1 MAIDERHR
9 TAAPSPTPT
18 APTAQREISLPITG
32 MTCASCVRRVERTL
46 GKVAGVGEASVNLA
60 SERATVSYDP
70 ALVTLADLEG
80 AVEKAGYG
88 VRHEEIVL
96 PITGMTC
103 ASCVRRVER
112 ALGKVPGVGAVAV
125 NLATERATV
134 DFFPGTA
141 TVADLRAAVERA
153 GYGLAQETNEA
164 DGNIDHA
171 AEERARE
178 IGDLRRKFGV
188 SLAVGAL
195 LMAAMFIPLPF
206 DHRRLYPL
214 MFLLAT
220 PVQFW
225 AGWQFYR
232 GAWAA
237 GRHGSTNMNTLVAVG
252 TTAAYGYSVFV
263 TFFPALVASLGLQAA
278 VYYESAVIIVALIL
292 LGRYLEARAK
302 GQTSAAITKLLGL
315 APKTA
320 RVIRDGQ
327 EFDLPLEQVVAGD
340 LLRVRPGDKVPVDG
354 VVTAGRS
361 AVDESMLTG
370 ESIPVEKTPGTQV
383 IGATINKTGAF
394 TFRATKVGKDTALAQ
409 IVRLVEDAQG
419 SKAPI
424 QRLADVISSY
434 FVPAILAL
442 SVLTFAGWFA
452 FGPDPRF
459 TLALQTFI
467 AVLIIAC
474 PCALGLAT
482 PTAIMVGT
490 GKGAEAGILIRGG
503 EALEGAHK
511 VDTIV
516 LDKTGTI
523 TRGKP
528 VVTDVLVVSEGIVGS
543 RQSAVGSEGALPPA
557 GTDLQILAT
566 DHGPRT
572 TESSHD
578 ARRTT
583 HDLLRLAAAAEQGS
597 EHPLG
602 EAIVGRARELALP
615 LAAAESFES
624 ITGRGISAVVEG
636 HALLLGNAALL
647 ADWSIRDAG
656 LDAAAERL
664 AAAGKTPMYIAIDGA
679 AAGLIAVADTV
690 KAESREAIAALH
702 ALGLNVW
709 MLTGD
714 NRATAAAI
722 ARQVGIAPEFVLAE
736 VLPGE
741 KAATIADLQGRGR
754 TVAMVGDGVNDAPAL
769 ARADLGIAIGTGA
782 DVAVEASDITL
793 VGGDLR
799 GVVSGIALS
808 RRTIGVIRQN
818 LFWAFAYNVV
828 LIPVAMGVLYPFTGQ
843 LLNPIIAAAAMAM
856 SSVSVVTN
864 SLRLRG
870 WQPPVDVREIAH
882 PPLRRRLADGGYLIA
897 IALLALAI
905 GVGSFRLSAASMGA
919 AGMGGHADA
928 ASDEHGA
935 LARVVA
941 VPPET
946 AGVRVVWTSEP
957 ATPAPGQ
964 PVTFRYRISDAT
976 SGGAITTLPLDHE
989 RPMHLILTSMDLTQ
1003 FQHIHPALAAD
1014 GSYTVTTTLPQAG
1027 TYSLASEFMHT
1038 GQTVLDQEQLT
1049 VGAAS
1054 VPGTPPAPDLTP
1066 QTVGGVTV
1074 ALAKPQT
1081 IRAGATV
1088 PLNVLVTQAGQPVSD
1103 LQPYLGAAAHIAI
1116 VRAGGGDF
1124 QHTHAEGSDTHSHDA
1139 ATEAHNDGAVTGPFG
1154 PALAFNATFPLAGI
1168 YKVWVQINRGG
1179 EVITTAFVMQVE

>member
-1 MAIDERHR
+1 MAIDERQR
-9 TAAPSPTPT
+9 TKAPVPTPAASPTL
-18 APTAQREISLPITG
+18 REISLPITG

-46 GKVAGVGEASVNLA
+46 GKVSGVGEASVNLA

-96 PITGMTC
+96 PITRMTC

-141 TVADLRAAVERA
+141 TVAELRAAVERA
-153 GYGLAQETNEA
+153 GYGLAQDA
-164 DGNIDHA
+164 DDADSGTDRA

-178 IGDLRRKFGV
+178 IARLRLKFGV

-206 DHRRLYPL
+206 DHSRLFPL

-263 TFFPALVASLGLQAA
+263 TFFPGVVTRLGLQPA

-315 APKTA
+315 ASQTA

-327 EFDLPLEQVVAGD
+327 EVDLPLEQVVTGD
-340 LLRVRPGDKVPVDG
+340 LLRVRPGDRVPVDG
-354 VVTAGRS
+354 VVTEGRS

-394 TFRATKVGKDTALAQ
+394 TFRATRVGKDTALAQ
-409 IVRLVEDAQG
+409 IVRLVEEAQG

-424 QRLADVISSY
+424 QRLADVISGY

-442 SVLTFAGWFA
+442 AVLTFIGWFA

-528 VVTDVLVVSEGIVGS
+528 AVTDIILDARYDGS
-543 RQSAVGSEGALPPA
+543 RDE
-557 GTDLQILAT
+557 
-566 DHGPRT
+566 
-572 TESSHD
+572 
-578 ARRTT
+578 
-583 HDLLRLAAAAEQGS
+583 LLRLAAAAERGS

-602 EAIVGRARELALP
+602 EAIVGRARELALDLP
-615 LAAAESFES
+615 AAERFES
-624 ITGRGISAVVEG
+624 ITGRGISAVVAG

-647 ADWSIRDAG
+647 ADWAIRATALDEEAG
-656 LDAAAERL
+656 RL
-664 AAAGKTPMYIAIDGA
+664 AADGKTPMYIAVDGA

-690 KAESREAIAALH
+690 KAESREAIGALH
-702 ALGLNVW
+702 ALGLDVW

-736 VLPGE
+736 VLPSE
-741 KAATIADLQGRGR
+741 KAATIEELQGRGKV
-754 TVAMVGDGVNDAPAL
+754 VAMVGDGVNDAPAL
-769 ARADLGIAIGTGA
+769 ARADLGVAIGTGA

-870 WQPPVDVREIAH
+870 WNAPMDVREITN
-882 PPLRRRLADGGYLIA
+882 PPLRRRLADGGFLIA

-905 GVGSFRLSAASMGA
+905 GIGSFRLSAASMGA
-919 AGMGGHADA
+919 AGMGDHGGA
-928 ASDEHGA
+928 AADEHGA
-935 LARVVA
+935 MAGMIA

-946 AGVRVVWTSEP
+946 AGVRVAWSSEP
-957 ATPAPGQ
+957 ANPAPGQ
-964 PVTFRYRISDAT
+964 TVTLRYWISDAA
-976 SGGAITTLPLDHE
+976 SGGPITTLPLDHE

-1014 GSYTVTTTLPQAG
+1014 GTYTVTTTLPQSG
-1027 TYSLASEFMHT
+1027 TYSLASEFQHG

-1049 VGAAS
+1049 VGTAS
-1054 VPGTPPAPDLTP
+1054 IPGAPPTPDLTP
-1066 QTVGGVTV
+1066 KTVGGVTV

-1088 PLNVLVTQAGQPVSD
+1088 ALNILVTQAGQPVSD
-1103 LQPYLGAAAHIAI
+1103 LQPYLGAAAHVAI
-1116 VRAGGGDF
+1116 VRSGGGDF
-1124 QHTHAEGSDTHSHDA
+1124 QHTHAEGSDTHGH
-1139 ATEAHNDGAVTGPFG
+1139 DGATADHADGASTGPFG
-1154 PALAFNATFPLAGI
+1154 PTLAFNATFPLAGT
-1168 YKVWVQINRGG
+1168 YKIWVQISRGG
-1179 EVITTAFVMQVE
+1179 EVITTAFVVQAE

>member
-1 MAIDERHR
+1 MAIDERQR
-9 TAAPSPTPT
+9 TATPTPT
-18 APTAQREISLPITG
+18 PVAPSAQREISLPITG
-32 MTCASCVRRVERTL
+32 MTCASCVRRVERTI

-88 VRHEEIVL
+88 IRHEEIVL

-112 ALGKVPGVGAVAV
+112 ALDKVPGVGSVAV

-134 DFFPGTA
+134 GFYPGTA
-141 TVADLRAAVERA
+141 TVADLRAAVEKA
-153 GYGLAQETNEA
+153 GYGLAQEA
-164 DGNIDHA
+164 DD
-171 AEERARE
+171 AEEGTDHLAEDRARE
-178 IGDLRRKFGV
+178 IASLRLKFGV

-195 LMAAMFIPLPF
+195 LMAAMFVPLPF
-206 DHRRLYPL
+206 DHSRLFPL

-263 TFFPALVASLGLQAA
+263 TFFPALVIRLGLQVG

-320 RVIRDGQ
+320 RVIREGQ

-340 LLRVRPGDKVPVDG
+340 LLRVRPGDRVPVDG
-354 VVTAGRS
+354 VVIEGRS

-370 ESIPVEKTPGTQV
+370 ESIPVEKIPGVQV

-409 IVRLVEDAQG
+409 IVRLVEEAQG

-442 SVLTFAGWFA
+442 SVLTFIGWFA

-528 VVTDVLVVSEGIVGS
+528 VVTDIILTEGYTGS
-543 RQSAVGSEGALPPA
+543 RDE
-557 GTDLQILAT
+557 
-566 DHGPRT
+566 
-572 TESSHD
+572 
-578 ARRTT
+578 
-583 HDLLRLAAAAEQGS
+583 LLRLAAAAEQGS

-602 EAIVGRARELALP
+602 EAIVGRARELALALP
-615 LAAAESFES
+615 ATESFES
-624 ITGRGISAVVEG
+624 ITGRGISAVVDG

-647 ADWSIRDAG
+647 ADWAIRDEE
-656 LDAAAERL
+656 LDAEAERL
-664 AAAGKTPMYIAIDGA
+664 AAAGKTPMYIAVDGA

-690 KAESREAIAALH
+690 KTESREAIEGLR
-702 ALGLNVW
+702 ALGLDVW

-714 NRATAAAI
+714 NRATATAI
-722 ARQVGIAPEFVLAE
+722 AEQVGIAPDFILAE
-736 VLPGE
+736 VLPSE
-741 KAATIADLQGRGR
+741 KAATIESLQERGR

-799 GVVSGIALS
+799 GVVTGIALS

-828 LIPVAMGVLYPFTGQ
+828 LIPVAMGILYPFTGQ
-843 LLNPIIAAAAMAM
+843 LLNPVIAAAAMAM

-870 WQPPVDVREIAH
+870 WKTPKDVREIIH

-919 AGMGGHADA
+919 AGMNGHAGA
-928 ASDEHGA
+928 VTDEHGTMA
-935 LARVVA
+935 GMVA
-941 VPPET
+941 VSPEA
-946 AGVRVVWTSEP
+946 AGVRVAWSSEP

-964 PVTFRYRISDAT
+964 TVTFHYRISDAA
-976 SGGAITTLPLDHE
+976 SGQPITELPLDHE

-1014 GSYTVTTTLPQAG
+1014 GSYTVTTTLLQGG
-1027 TYSLASEFMHT
+1027 TYSLASEFQHG

-1049 VGAAS
+1049 VGTATI
-1054 VPGTPPAPDLTP
+1054 PGAPPAPDLTP
-1066 QTVGGVTV
+1066 KTVGGVTV

-1088 PLNVLVTQAGQPVSD
+1088 PLNILVTQNGQPVSD

-1116 VRAGGGDF
+1116 VRSGGGDF
-1124 QHTHAEGSDTHSHDA
+1124 QHTHAEGSDTHSD
-1139 ATEAHNDGAVTGPFG
+1139 DGATAPHDDSAATGPFG
-1154 PALAFNATFPLAGI
+1154 PSLAFNATFPLPGT
-1168 YKVWVQINRGG
+1168 YKIWIQINRGG
-1179 EVITTAFVMQVE
+1179 EVITTAFVVQAE

>member
-1 MAIDERHR
+1 MAIEERQR
-9 TAAPSPTPT
+9 TAAPNPST
-18 APTAQREISLPITG
+18 ADLSARQEISLPITG

-46 GKVAGVGEASVNLA
+46 GKVAGVGAASVNLA
-60 SERATVSYDP
+60 TEQATVSYDP
-70 ALVTLADLEG
+70 ALVSLADLEG
-80 AVEKAGYG
+80 AVERAGYG
-88 VRHEEIVL
+88 VRHEEISL
-96 PITGMTC
+96 PVTGMTC

-112 ALGKVPGVGAVAV
+112 ALGRVPGVQAVAV

-134 DFFPGTA
+134 DFYPGA
-141 TVADLRAAVERA
+141 ASVADLRAAVEKA
-153 GYGLAQETNEA
+153 GYGIAQEA
-164 DGNIDHA
+164 DAAASAADHL

-178 IGDLRRKFGV
+178 IANLRLKFGV
-188 SLAVGAL
+188 SLAVGAI

-206 DHRRLYPL
+206 DHSRLFPL

-263 TFFPALVASLGLQAA
+263 TFSPGIVARLGLQAA

-327 EFDLPLEQVVAGD
+327 EFALPLEQVVAGD
-340 LLRVRPGDKVPVDG
+340 LLRVRPGDKIPVDG
-354 VVTAGRS
+354 VVTEGRS

-370 ESIPVEKTPGTQV
+370 ESIPVEKSSGAQV

-394 TFRATKVGKDTALAQ
+394 TFRATRVGKDTALAQ
-409 IVRLVEDAQG
+409 IVRLVEEAQG

-424 QRLADVISSY
+424 QRLADQISSY

-442 SVLTFAGWFA
+442 SVLTFIGWFA

-528 VVTDVLVVSEGIVGS
+528 VVTDIILDERYAGS
-543 RQSAVGSEGALPPA
+543 R
-557 GTDLQILAT
+557 D
-566 DHGPRT
+566 
-572 TESSHD
+572 
-578 ARRTT
+578 
-583 HDLLRLAAAAEQGS
+583 DLLRLAAAAERGS

-602 EAIVGRARELALP
+602 EAIVGRARELALTLP
-615 LAAAESFES
+615 ATESFES

-636 HALLLGNAALL
+636 RALLLGNAALL
-647 ADWSIRDAG
+647 ADWAIHAEA
-656 LDAAAERL
+656 LDAAADRL
-664 AAAGKTPMYIAIDGA
+664 AAAGKTPMYIAVDSA
-679 AAGLIAVADTV
+679 AAGVIAVADTV
-690 KAESREAIAALH
+690 KAESREVIAALH
-702 ALGLNVW
+702 ALGLDVW

-722 ARQVGIAPEFVLAE
+722 AEQVGIAPEFVLAE

-741 KAATIADLQGRGR
+741 KAAQIAELQGRGKV
-754 TVAMVGDGVNDAPAL
+754 VAMVGDGVNDAPAL
-769 ARADLGIAIGTGA
+769 ATADLGIAIGTGA

-870 WQPPVDVREIAH
+870 WTTPKDMREIAH
-882 PPLRRRLADGGYLIA
+882 PPLRQRLADGGYLIA

-905 GVGSFRLSAASMGA
+905 GIGSFRLSAASMG
-919 AGMGGHADA
+919 GHASA
-928 ASDEHGA
+928 ASDDHGA
-935 LARVVA
+935 LAGMVA
-941 VPPET
+941 VSPEA
-946 AGVRVVWTSEP
+946 AGVRVAWSSEP
-957 ATPAPGQ
+957 ANPAPGQ
-964 PVTFRYRISDAT
+964 PVTVRYRISDAT
-976 SGGAITTLPLDHE
+976 SGQPITSLPLDHE
-989 RPMHLILTSMDLTQ
+989 RPMHLILTSMDLNQ
-1003 FQHIHPALAAD
+1003 FQHIHPALTAD

-1027 TYSLASEFMHT
+1027 TYSLASEFQQG
-1038 GQTVLDQEQLT
+1038 GQTVLDQQQLT

-1054 VPGTPPAPDLTP
+1054 VPGAPPAPDLTP
-1066 QTVGGVTV
+1066 KTVGGVTV

-1088 PLNVLVTQAGQPVSD
+1088 PLSVLVTQDGQAVSD

-1116 VRAGGGDF
+1116 VRSGGGDF
-1124 QHTHAEGSDTHSHDA
+1124 QHTHAEGSDNHSHDG
-1139 ATEAHNDGAVTGPFG
+1139 ATADHADGASVGPFG
-1154 PALAFNATFPLAGI
+1154 PSLGFNATFPLAGT
-1168 YKVWVQINRGG
+1168 YKIWVQINRGG
-1179 EVITTAFVMQVE
+1179 EVITTAFVVQTE

>member
-1 MAIDERHR
+1 
-9 TAAPSPTPT
+9 
-18 APTAQREISLPITG
+18 
-32 MTCASCVRRVERTL
+32 
-46 GKVAGVGEASVNLA
+46 
-60 SERATVSYDP
+60 
-70 ALVTLADLEG
+70 
-80 AVEKAGYG
+80 
-88 VRHEEIVL
+88 
-96 PITGMTC
+96 
-103 ASCVRRVER
+103 
-112 ALGKVPGVGAVAV
+112 
-125 NLATERATV
+125 
-134 DFFPGTA
+134 
-141 TVADLRAAVERA
+141 LR
-153 GYGLAQETNEA
+153 L
-164 DGNIDHA
+164 
-171 AEERARE
+171 
-178 IGDLRRKFGV
+178 KFGV

-195 LMAAMFIPLPF
+195 LMAAMFVPLPF
-206 DHRRLYPL
+206 DHSRLFPL

-220 PVQFW
+220 LVQFW

-263 TFFPALVASLGLQAA
+263 TFFPTLVARLGLQAA

-327 EFDLPLEQVVAGD
+327 EFDLPLEQVIAGD
-340 LLRVRPGDKVPVDG
+340 LLRVRPGDKVPTDG
-354 VVTAGRS
+354 VVTEGRS

-370 ESIPVEKTPGTQV
+370 ESIPVEKTPGAQV

-409 IVRLVEDAQG
+409 IVRLVEEAQG

-442 SVLTFAGWFA
+442 SVLTFIGWFA

-528 VVTDVLVVSEGIVGS
+528 AVTDIILDARYDGS
-543 RQSAVGSEGALPPA
+543 RDE
-557 GTDLQILAT
+557 
-566 DHGPRT
+566 
-572 TESSHD
+572 
-578 ARRTT
+578 
-583 HDLLRLAAAAEQGS
+583 LLRLAAAAERGS

-602 EAIVGRARELALP
+602 EAIVGRARELALDLP
-615 LAAAESFES
+615 AAEEFES

-647 ADWSIRDAG
+647 ADWAIRATALDEEAG
-656 LDAAAERL
+656 RL
-664 AAAGKTPMYIAIDGA
+664 AADGKTPMYIAVDGA

-690 KAESREAIAALH
+690 KAESREAIEALH
-702 ALGLNVW
+702 ALGLDVW

-722 ARQVGIAPEFVLAE
+722 ARQVGIAPDFVLAE

-741 KAATIADLQGRGR
+741 KAATIEELQGRGKV
-754 TVAMVGDGVNDAPAL
+754 VAMVGDGVNDAPAL

-870 WQPPVDVREIAH
+870 WKTPTDVREITN
-882 PPLRRRLADGGYLIA
+882 PPLRRRLADGGFLIA

-905 GVGSFRLSAASMGA
+905 GIGSFRLSAASMGA
-919 AGMGGHADA
+919 AGMGGHDGA
-928 ASDEHGA
+928 AADEHGA
-935 LARVVA
+935 MAGMIA

-946 AGVRVVWTSEP
+946 AGVRVAWSSEP
-957 ATPAPGQ
+957 ANPAPGQ
-964 PVTFRYRISDAT
+964 TVTLRYRISDAA
-976 SGGAITTLPLDHE
+976 SGGPITTLPLDHE

-1014 GSYTVTTTLPQAG
+1014 GSYTATTTLPQTG
-1027 TYSLASEFMHT
+1027 TYSLANEFQHG

-1049 VGAAS
+1049 VGTAS
-1054 VPGTPPAPDLTP
+1054 IPGAPPTPDLTP
-1066 QTVGGVTV
+1066 KTVGGVTV
-1074 ALAKPQT
+1074 ALAKPQ
-1081 IRAGATV
+1081 IIKAGATV
-1088 PLNVLVTQAGQPVSD
+1088 PLNVLVTQDGQAVSD

-1116 VRAGGGDF
+1116 VRSGGGDF
-1124 QHTHAEGSDTHSHDA
+1124 QHTHSEGSDTHSHDG
-1139 ATEAHNDGAVTGPFG
+1139 ATADHADGAVTGPFG
-1154 PALAFNATFPLAGI
+1154 PALAFNVTFPLAGT
-1168 YKVWVQINRGG
+1168 YKIWVQINRGG
-1179 EVITTAFVMQVE
+1179 EVITTAFVVQAE

>member
-1 MAIDERHR
+1 MAIDTRLPA
-9 TAAPSPTPT
+9 AAPPADGTT
-18 APTAQREISLPITG
+18 KEISLPITG

-46 GKVAGVGEASVNLA
+46 AKVPGVAAASVNLA
-60 SERATVSYDP
+60 TEQASVSYDP
-70 ALVTLADLEG
+70 AAVTLADLES

-88 VRHEEIVL
+88 VRREEAVL
-96 PITGMTC
+96 PVTGMTC

-112 ALGKVPGVGAVAV
+112 ALGKVPGVESVAV

-134 DFFPGTA
+134 AYYPGAA
-141 TVADLRAAVERA
+141 TVADFRAAVEKA
-153 GYGLAQETNEA
+153 GYGIAQEQAGAGDDT
-164 DGNIDHA
+164 DYA

-178 IGDLRRKFGV
+178 ITNLRLKFGV
-188 SLAVGAL
+188 SLGVGLL
-195 LMAAMFIPLPF
+195 LMAAMFVPWPF
-206 DHRRLYPL
+206 DHTRLFPL

-263 TFFPALVASLGLQAA
+263 TFFPAVVARLGLQPA
-278 VYYESAVIIVALIL
+278 VYYESAVIIIALIL

-302 GQTSAAITKLLGL
+302 GQTSEAIKKLLGL

-320 RVIRDGQ
+320 RVIRDGV
-327 EFDLPLEQVVAGD
+327 ERDLPLEQVVSGD

-354 VVTAGRS
+354 VVVEGRS

-370 ESIPVEKTPGTQV
+370 ESIPVEKTPGDAV
-383 IGATINKTGAF
+383 IGATLNRTGAF

-409 IVRLVEDAQG
+409 IVTLVEQAQG

-442 SVLTFAGWFA
+442 SVLTFAAWFA

-490 GKGAEAGILIRGG
+490 GKGAEAGVLIRGG

-511 VDTIV
+511 VNAIV

-528 VVTDVLVVSEGIVGS
+528 AVTDVVLDDAFG
-543 RQSAVGSEGALPPA
+543 
-557 GTDLQILAT
+557 GTRDELLA
-566 DHGPRT
+566 
-572 TESSHD
+572 
-578 ARRTT
+578 
-583 HDLLRLAAAAEQGS
+583 LAAAAEQGS

-602 EAIVGRARELALP
+602 EAIVERAREQGLAFAP
-615 LAAAESFES
+615 VESFDS
-624 ITGRGISAVVEG
+624 VTGRGISAVVG
-636 HALLLGNAALL
+636 GRAVLLGNAALL
-647 ADWSIRDAG
+647 ADWSVPTVALTETADA
-656 LDAAAERL
+656 L
-664 AAAGKTPMYIAIDGA
+664 ARVGKTPMYMAVDGKP
-679 AAGLIAVADTV
+679 GGVIAVADTV
-690 KAESREAIAALH
+690 KPESREAIASLR
-702 ALGLNVW
+702 ALGLDVW

-722 ARQVGIAPEFVLAE
+722 ASQVGIAPEYVLAE

-741 KAATIADLQGRGR
+741 KAAKIEELQSRGKV
-754 TVAMVGDGVNDAPAL
+754 VAMVGDGVNDAPAL

-799 GVVSGIALS
+799 GVVSGIALA

-843 LLNPIIAAAAMAM
+843 LLNPVLAAAAMAM

-870 WQPPVDVREIAH
+870 WTAPKTAREITH
-882 PPLRRRLADGGYLIA
+882 PALGKRIAEWSYLVGIA
-897 IALLALAI
+897 VLALAV
-905 GVGSFRLSAASMGA
+905 GVGAFWASNRGMGTGA
-919 AGMGGHADA
+919 AAGHAMAGMSETVIDPA
-928 ASDEHGA
+928 
-935 LARVVA
+935 
-941 VPPET
+941 T
-946 AGVRVVWTSEP
+946 AGLRVEWASEP
-957 ATPAPGQ
+957 AAAVPGQ
-964 PVTFRYRISDAT
+964 PVALRYRVVDAA
-976 SGGAITTLPLDHE
+976 SGRAVTDLPIDHE
-989 RPMHLILTSMDLTQ
+989 RPMHLIVVSRDLGT
-1003 FQHIHPALAAD
+1003 FQHIHPELT
-1014 GSYTVTTTLPQAG
+1014 GETYGVTTTLPAG
-1027 TYSLASEFMHT
+1027 SYTLYSEFLRD
-1038 GQTVLDQEQLT
+1038 GRTVLDQRPLT
-1049 VGAAS
+1049 VGAGGATA
-1054 VPGTPPAPDLTP
+1054 PTGLAPDLAPKTTEGLTVDLAAP
-1066 QTVGGVTV
+1066 QTVRVGEAATFTF
-1074 ALAKPQT
+1074 ALTA
-1081 IRAGATV
+1081 
-1088 PLNVLVTQAGQPVSD
+1088 NGQPATG
-1103 LQPYLGAAAHIAI
+1103 LTQYLGADAHVA
-1116 VRAGGGDF
+1116 VVSADSSRFAHTHGETAGGAG
-1124 QHTHAEGSDTHSHDA
+1124 HSETGGHAAGER
-1139 ATEAHNDGAVTGPFG
+1139 VG
-1154 PALAFNATFPLAGI
+1154 PAIAFTHTFDAPGL
-1168 YKVWVQINRGG
+1168 YKVWGQFNRGG
-1179 EVITTAFVMQVE
+1179 TVITVPFVIEVR

>member
-1 MAIDERHR
+1 MAIDERQR
-9 TAAPSPTPT
+9 TTTPPLPAATP
-18 APTAQREISLPITG
+18 PAQREISLPITG

-46 GKVAGVGEASVNLA
+46 GKVPGVGEANVNLA

-88 VRHEEIVL
+88 VRHEEITL

-134 DFFPGTA
+134 DFYPGAA
-141 TVADLRAAVERA
+141 TVAELRAAVERA
-153 GYGLAQETNEA
+153 GYGLAQAA
-164 DGNIDHA
+164 DDADSGTDHA

-178 IGDLRRKFGV
+178 IANLRLKFGV

-195 LMAAMFIPLPF
+195 LMAAMFVPLPF
-206 DHRRLYPL
+206 DHSRLFPL
-214 MFLLAT
+214 LFLLAT

-263 TFFPALVASLGLQAA
+263 TFFPTLVARLGLQAA

-327 EFDLPLEQVVAGD
+327 EFDLPLEQVIAGD
-340 LLRVRPGDKVPVDG
+340 LLRVRPGDRVPTDG
-354 VVTAGRS
+354 VVTEGRS

-370 ESIPVEKTPGTQV
+370 ESIPVEKTPGAQV

-394 TFRATKVGKDTALAQ
+394 TFRATKVGKDTALTQ
-409 IVRLVEDAQG
+409 IVRLVEEAQG

-442 SVLTFAGWFA
+442 SVLTFIGWFA

-528 VVTDVLVVSEGIVGS
+528 VVTDVIVVGRESRVVSEGT
-543 RQSAVGSEGALPPA
+543 LPRA
-557 GTDLQILAT
+557 GNAQQLAT
-566 DHGPRT
+566 TDT
-572 TESSHD
+572 AHD
-578 ARRTT
+578 SRLTT
-583 HDLLRLAAAAEQGS
+583 HDLLRLAAAAERGS

-602 EAIVGRARELALP
+602 EVIVGRARELSLTLP
-615 LAAAESFES
+615 AAEEFES

-647 ADWSIRDAG
+647 ADWAIRATALDEEAG
-656 LDAAAERL
+656 RL
-664 AAAGKTPMYIAIDGA
+664 AADGKTPMYIAVDGA

-690 KAESREAIAALH
+690 KAESREAIEALH
-702 ALGLNVW
+702 ALGLDVW

-722 ARQVGIAPEFVLAE
+722 AAQVGIAPDFVLAE

-741 KAATIADLQGRGR
+741 KAATIEELQGRGKV
-754 TVAMVGDGVNDAPAL
+754 VAMVGDGVNDAPAL

-828 LIPVAMGVLYPFTGQ
+828 LIPVAMGVLYPITGQ

-870 WQPPVDVREIAH
+870 WKTPTDVREITN
-882 PPLRRRLADGGYLIA
+882 PPLRRRLADGGFLIA

-905 GVGSFRLSAASMGA
+905 GIGSFRLSAASMGGHA
-919 AGMGGHADA
+919 GATADEHSTLAGM
-928 ASDEHGA
+928 
-935 LARVVA
+935 VA

-946 AGVRVVWTSEP
+946 AGVRIAWSSEP
-957 ATPAPGQ
+957 ANPAPGQ
-964 PVTFRYRISDAT
+964 PVTLRYRISDAT
-976 SGGAITTLPLDHE
+976 SGQPITALPLDHE

-1014 GSYTVTTTLPQAG
+1014 GSYTATTTLPQTG
-1027 TYSLASEFMHT
+1027 TYSLANEFQHG

-1049 VGAAS
+1049 VGTAS
-1054 VPGTPPAPDLTP
+1054 IPGAPPTPDLTP

-1074 ALAKPQT
+1074 ALAKPQ
-1081 IRAGATV
+1081 IIKAGATV
-1088 PLNVLVTQAGQPVSD
+1088 PLNVLVTQDGQAVSD

-1116 VRAGGGDF
+1116 VRSGGGDF
-1124 QHTHAEGSDTHSHDA
+1124 QHTHAEGSDTHSHDG
-1139 ATEAHNDGAVTGPFG
+1139 ATADHADGAVTGPFG
-1154 PALAFNATFPLAGI
+1154 PALAFNVTFPLAGT
-1168 YKVWVQINRGG
+1168 YKIWVQINRGG
-1179 EVITTAFVMQVE
+1179 EVITTAFVVQAE

>member
-1 MAIDERHR
+1 MAIDERQR
-9 TAAPSPTPT
+9 TTTAPELPHLPT
-18 APTAQREISLPITG
+18 ASPPSQREISLPITG

-46 GKVAGVGEASVNLA
+46 GRVAGVGEASVNLA

-70 ALVTLADLEG
+70 ATVTLADLES

-88 VRHEEIVL
+88 VRREEVSL

-112 ALGKVPGVGAVAV
+112 ALGTVPGVGAVAV

-134 DFFPGTA
+134 SFYPGAA

-153 GYGLAQETNEA
+153 GYGLAQEAATD
-164 DGNIDHA
+164 DGADHA
-171 AEERARE
+171 AAERARE
-178 IGDLRRKFGV
+178 IASLRRKFGV

-195 LMAAMFIPLPF
+195 LMATMFIPLPF
-206 DHRRLYPL
+206 DHSRLFPL

-263 TFFPALVASLGLQAA
+263 TFFPALVARLGLQAA

-320 RVIRDGQ
+320 RVIRDGR
-327 EFDLPLEQVVAGD
+327 ESDLPLDQVVAGD
-340 LLRVRPGDKVPVDG
+340 LLRVRPGDRVPVDG
-354 VVTAGRS
+354 VVIEGRS

-370 ESIPVEKTPGTQV
+370 ESLPVEKTPGVQV
-383 IGATINKTGAF
+383 IGATINTTGAF

-409 IVRLVEDAQG
+409 IVRLVEQAQG

-424 QRLADVISSY
+424 QRLADVISGY

-442 SVLTFAGWFA
+442 SVLTFVGWFA

-528 VVTDVLVVSEGIVGS
+528 VVTDVIVGS
-543 RQSAVGSEGALPPA
+543 RQSAVGSEGAVPPT
-557 GTDLQILAT
+557 GTTRQPHST
-566 DHGPRT
+566 DYGLRT
-572 TESSHD
+572 TDSSHD
-578 ARRTT
+578 SRLTT
-583 HDLLRLAAAAEQGS
+583 HDVLRLAAAAERGS

-602 EAIVGRARELALP
+602 EAIVARAEELGLELGAV
-615 LAAAESFES
+615 ESFES

-647 ADWSIRDAG
+647 ADWAIRAEA
-656 LDAAAERL
+656 LDAEAGRL
-664 AAAGKTPMYIAIDGA
+664 AADGKTPMYIAVDGA

-690 KAESREAIAALH
+690 KAESREAIGALH
-702 ALGLNVW
+702 ALGLEVW

-722 ARQVGIAPEFVLAE
+722 ADQVGIAPEYVLAE

-741 KAATIADLQGRGR
+741 KAAKIEELQGRGKV
-754 TVAMVGDGVNDAPAL
+754 VAMVGDGVNDAPAL
-769 ARADLGIAIGTGA
+769 VTADLGVAIGTGA

-799 GVVSGIALS
+799 GVVNGIALA

-828 LIPVAMGVLYPFTGQ
+828 LIPVAMGVLYPFSGQ
-843 LLNPIIAAAAMAM
+843 LLNPVIAAAAMAM

-870 WQPPVDVREIAH
+870 WTTPKDVREIAH

-897 IALLALAI
+897 IALLALAVGI
-905 GVGSFRLSAASMGA
+905 GSFRLSAASMGA
-919 AGMGGHADA
+919 TGMGGHASA
-928 ASDEHGA
+928 ASDDHGA
-935 LARVVA
+935 MAGMVA
-941 VPPET
+941 VSPET
-946 AGVRVVWTSEP
+946 AGVRVAWDSEP
-957 ATPAPGQ
+957 ANPAPGQ
-964 PVTFRYRISDAT
+964 PLTLRYRISDAT
-976 SGGAITTLPLDHE
+976 NGGAITDLPLDHE
-989 RPMHLILTSMDLTQ
+989 RPMHLIVTSMDLNQ
-1003 FQHIHPALAAD
+1003 FQHIHPTLTAD
-1014 GSYTVTTTLPQAG
+1014 GSYTVTTTLPQSG
-1027 TYSLASEFMHT
+1027 TYSLASEFQQG
-1038 GQTVLDQEQLT
+1038 GQTVLDQQQLT

-1054 VPGTPPAPDLTP
+1054 VPGAPPAPDLTP
-1066 QTVGGVTV
+1066 KTVSGVTV

-1088 PLNVLVTQAGQPVSD
+1088 PLSVLVTQEGQAVGD

-1116 VRAGGGDF
+1116 VRSGGGDF
-1124 QHTHAEGSDTHSHDA
+1124 QHTHAEGSDNHGHDDATA
-1139 ATEAHNDGAVTGPFG
+1139 AHADGATVGPFG
-1154 PALAFNATFPLAGI
+1154 PTLAFNATFPSAGT
-1168 YKVWVQINRGG
+1168 YKIWVQINRGG
-1179 EVITTAFVMQVE
+1179 EVITTAFVVQAE

>member
-1 MAIDERHR
+1 MAIEERQR
-9 TAAPSPTPT
+9 QRASDPAGTPREGT
-18 APTAQREISLPITG
+18 PPATREISLPITG

-46 GKVAGVGEASVNLA
+46 STVPGVASASVNLA
-60 SERATVSYDP
+60 NERATVSYDP
-70 ALVTLADLEG
+70 ATATLADLEA

-88 VRHEEIVL
+88 VRREEAVL
-96 PITGMTC
+96 PVTGMTC

-112 ALGKVPGVGAVAV
+112 ALAKVPGVESVAV
-125 NLATERATV
+125 NLATERATIG
-134 DFFPGTA
+134 FYPGAA
-141 TVADLRAAVERA
+141 TVADFRAAVEQA
-153 GYGLAQETNEA
+153 GYGIAEQAMGA
-164 DGNIDHA
+164 DDGVDHA
-171 AEERARE
+171 AEARASE
-178 IGDLRRKFGV
+178 IADLRLKFGV
-188 SLAVGAL
+188 SLGVGLL
-195 LMAAMFIPLPF
+195 LMAAMFVPWPF
-206 DHRRLYPL
+206 DHARLYPL

-263 TFFPALVASLGLQAA
+263 TFLPGVVARLGLQPA

-320 RVIRDGQ
+320 RVIRDGV
-327 EFDLPLEQVVAGD
+327 ESDLPLEQVVAGD

-354 VVTAGRS
+354 VVVEGRS
-361 AVDESMLTG
+361 ALDESMLTG
-370 ESIPVEKTPGTQV
+370 ESLPVEKVPGDGV
-383 IGATINKTGAF
+383 IGATLNRTGSF

-409 IVRLVEDAQG
+409 IVALVEQAQG

-442 SVLTFAGWFA
+442 SALTFAGWFLL
-452 FGPDPRF
+452 GPDPRV

-511 VDTIV
+511 VNAIV

-528 VVTDVLVVSEGIVGS
+528 AVTDIVLDDAFG
-543 RQSAVGSEGALPPA
+543 
-557 GTDLQILAT
+557 GTRDELLA
-566 DHGPRT
+566 
-572 TESSHD
+572 
-578 ARRTT
+578 
-583 HDLLRLAAAAEQGS
+583 LAAAAERGS

-602 EAIVGRARELALP
+602 EAIVERAREAGLDLP
-615 LAAAESFES
+615 PVEGFES
-624 ITGRGISAVVEG
+624 ITGRGISAVVG
-636 HALLLGNAALL
+636 GRALLLGNAALL
-647 ADWSIRDAG
+647 RDWAIRADDLTATADA
-656 LDAAAERL
+656 L
-664 AAAGKTPMYIAIDGA
+664 ARGGKTPMYVAVDGRP
-679 AAGLIAVADTV
+679 AGVIAVADTV
-690 KAESREAIAALH
+690 KPESREAIAGLR
-702 ALGLNVW
+702 ALGLDVW

-722 ARQVGIAPEFVLAE
+722 AAQVGIAPERVLAE

-741 KAATIADLQGRGR
+741 KAAKIAELQGRGKV
-754 TVAMVGDGVNDAPAL
+754 VAMVGDGVNDAPAL
-769 ARADLGIAIGTGA
+769 AGADLGVAIGTGA
-782 DVAVEASDITL
+782 DVAIEASDITL

-799 GVVSGIALS
+799 GVVNGIALA

-843 LLNPIIAAAAMAM
+843 LLNPVLAAAAMAM

-870 WQPPVDVREIAH
+870 WSPPRDAAEILH
-882 PPLRRRLADGGYLIA
+882 PPLRRRVAEWSYLVGIA
-897 IALLALAI
+897 VLALGV
-905 GVGSFRLSAASMGA
+905 GVGSFWASQR
-919 AGMGGHADA
+919 GMGQQHSGEA
-928 ASDEHGA
+928 HG
-935 LARVVA
+935 VVA
-941 VPPET
+941 PAV
-946 AGVRVVWTSEP
+946 ADLRVEWASEP
-957 ATPAPGQ
+957 AAPVAGQ
-964 PVTFRYRISDAT
+964 PVTLRYRVFQAS
-976 SGGAITTLPLDHE
+976 SGRAITNLPYDHE
-989 RPMHLILTSMDLTQ
+989 RPMHLIFVSDDLAD
-1003 FQHIHPALAAD
+1003 FQHIHPTLGAD
-1014 GSYTVTTTLPQAG
+1014 GAYSVTTTLPRGG
-1027 TYSLASEFMHT
+1027 TYRLYDEFVRDGKT
-1038 GQTVLDQEQLT
+1038 ILDQRTLAIGGP
-1049 VGAAS
+1049 VGAALPL
-1054 VPGTPPAPDLTP
+1054 VADRTP
-1066 QTVGGVTV
+1066 QTVGGLTM
-1074 ALAKPQT
+1074 ALAGPQQA
-1081 IRAGATV
+1081 RAGATEPFTV
-1088 PLNVLVTQAGQPVSD
+1088 AITQEGSPVAD
-1103 LQPYLGAAAHIAI
+1103 LQPYLGAAAHVAI
-1116 VRAGGGDF
+1116 VRADGADF
-1124 QHTHAEGSDTHSHDA
+1124 AHTHAEGADTHATGAGDGHAHDPIA
-1139 ATEAHNDGAVTGPFG
+1139 GPFG
-1154 PALAFNATFPLAGI
+1154 PNLGFTASFAGPGL
-1168 YKVWVQINRGG
+1168 YKIWVQVNRGG
-1179 EVITTAFVMQVE
+1179 QVFTAPFVVEVR

>member
-1 MAIDERHR
+1 MAIDERQR
-9 TAAPSPTPT
+9 TTAVPPTPA

-46 GKVAGVGEASVNLA
+46 GKVPGVAAASVNLA
-60 SERATVSYDP
+60 TEQATVSYDP
-70 ALVTLADLEG
+70 ATVRLADLEG
-80 AVEKAGYG
+80 AVERAGYG
-88 VRHEEIVL
+88 VRREEVVL
-96 PITGMTC
+96 PVTGMTC

-134 DFFPGTA
+134 EFYPGTA
-141 TVADLRAAVERA
+141 SVADLRAAVEQA
-153 GYGLAQETNEA
+153 GYGLGQEANAA
-164 DGNIDHA
+164 DGADHA
-171 AEERARE
+171 AEERARA
-178 IGDLRRKFGV
+178 ITNLRLKFGV

-195 LMAAMFIPLPF
+195 LMAAMFVPWPF
-206 DHRRLYPL
+206 DHARLFPL

-263 TFFPALVASLGLQAA
+263 TFFPGVVARLGLQPA
-278 VYYESAVIIVALIL
+278 VYYESAVIIIALIL

-302 GQTSAAITKLLGL
+302 GQTSEAIKKLLGL
-315 APKTA
+315 APQTA

-327 EFDLPLEQVVAGD
+327 EFDLPLEQVIAGD

-354 VVTAGRS
+354 VVVEGRS

-370 ESIPVEKTPGTQV
+370 ESIPVEKTPGDAV
-383 IGATINKTGAF
+383 IGATLNRTGAF
-394 TFRATKVGKDTALAQ
+394 TFRATTVGKDTALAQ
-409 IVRLVEDAQG
+409 IVTLVEQAQG

-424 QRLADVISSY
+424 QRLADVISGY
-434 FVPAILAL
+434 FVPAILIL
-442 SVLTFAGWFA
+442 SALTFVGWYI

-511 VDTIV
+511 VNAIV

-528 VVTDVLVVSEGIVGS
+528 AVTDVVLDDAFGGT
-543 RQSAVGSEGALPPA
+543 RDAL
-557 GTDLQILAT
+557 LA
-566 DHGPRT
+566 
-572 TESSHD
+572 
-578 ARRTT
+578 
-583 HDLLRLAAAAEQGS
+583 LAAAAEQGS

-602 EAIVGRARELALP
+602 EAIVERAREQGLTFAP
-615 LAAAESFES
+615 VESFDS
-624 ITGRGISAVVEG
+624 VTGRGISAVVG
-636 HALLLGNAALL
+636 GRAVLLGNAALL
-647 ADWSIRDAG
+647 RDWAVPTDTLTQTADA
-656 LDAAAERL
+656 L
-664 AAAGKTPMYIAIDGA
+664 ARAGKTPMYMAVDGQP
-679 AAGLIAVADTV
+679 AGVVAVADTV
-690 KAESREAIAALH
+690 KPESREAIAGLR
-702 ALGLNVW
+702 ALGLDVW

-714 NRATAAAI
+714 NRATADAI
-722 ARQVGIAPEFVLAE
+722 ASQVGIAPEYVLAE

-741 KAATIADLQGRGR
+741 KAAKIAALQGQGR

-769 ARADLGIAIGTGA
+769 VTADLGIAIGTGA

-799 GVVSGIALS
+799 GVVGGIALA

-828 LIPVAMGVLYPFTGQ
+828 LIPVAMGILYPFTGQ
-843 LLNPIIAAAAMAM
+843 LLNPVLAAAAMAM

-870 WQPPVDVREIAH
+870 WTMPRDVREIAR
-882 PPLRRRLADGGYLIA
+882 PSLRRRLADGGYLVA

-919 AGMGGHADA
+919 TGMGGHAGA
-928 ASDEHGA
+928 ATDDHGA
-935 LARVVA
+935 MAGMA
-941 VPPET
+941 TVPPET
-946 AGVRVVWTSEP
+946 AGVRVEWSSEP
-957 ATPAPGQ
+957 ANPAPGQ
-964 PVTFRYRISDAT
+964 PVTLRYRLIDAAT
-976 SGGAITTLPLDHE
+976 GGVITTLPLDHE
-989 RPMHLILTSMDLTQ
+989 RPMHLILTSMDLGR
-1003 FQHIHPALAAD
+1003 FQHIHPTLAAD
-1014 GSYTVTTTLPQAG
+1014 GSYAVTTTLPESG
-1027 TYSLASEFMHT
+1027 TYSLASEFRH
-1038 GQTVLDQEQLT
+1038 GGRTVLDQQQLT

-1054 VPGTPPAPDLTP
+1054 VPGPPPAPDLSP
-1066 QTVGGVTV
+1066 KTVGGITVT
-1074 ALAKPQT
+1074 LAKPQT

-1088 PLNVLVTQAGQPVSD
+1088 PLTALVTQDGQAVGD
-1103 LQPYLGAAAHIAI
+1103 LQPYLGAAAHVAI
-1116 VRAGGGDF
+1116 VRSGGGDF
-1124 QHTHAEGSDTHSHDA
+1124 QHTHATGGDTHGHDS
-1139 ATEAHNDGAVTGPFG
+1139 ATADHDDGATAGPFG
-1154 PALAFNATFPLAGI
+1154 PALAFNATFPLAGT
-1168 YKVWVQINRGG
+1168 YKIWVQFNRGG
-1179 EVITTAFVMQVE
+1179 EIITTAFVVQAE

>member
-1 MAIDERHR
+1 MALDTR
-9 TAAPSPTPT
+9 PT
-18 APTAQREISLPITG
+18 ATPSADPTVGAVTREISLPITG

-46 GKVAGVGEASVNLA
+46 GKVAGVGAASVNLA
-60 SERATVSYDP
+60 TEQAIVSYDP
-70 ALVTLADLEG
+70 ARAQLADLEA
-80 AVEKAGYG
+80 AVAKAGYG
-88 VRHEEIVL
+88 VRREEASL
-96 PITGMTC
+96 PVTGMTC

-112 ALGKVPGVGAVAV
+112 ALTKVPGVESVAV

-134 DFFPGTA
+134 GFYPGVA
-141 TVADLRAAVERA
+141 TVAELRAAVERA
-153 GYGLAQETNEA
+153 GYGLAQAA
-164 DGNIDHA
+164 DDAADDVDHA

-178 IGDLRRKFGV
+178 LASLRLKFGT
-188 SLAVGAL
+188 SLAVGAI
-195 LMAAMFIPLPF
+195 LMVSMFIPWPF
-206 DHRRLYPL
+206 DHRRLFPI

-263 TFFPALVASLGLQAA
+263 TFFPALVARLGLQAA

-302 GQTSAAITKLLGL
+302 GQTSAAISKLLGL
-315 APKTA
+315 APQTA
-320 RVIRDGQ
+320 RVIRDGV
-327 EFDLPLEQVVAGD
+327 ERDLPLAEVVAGD
-340 LLRVRPGDKVPVDG
+340 LLRVRPGDRVPVDG
-354 VVTAGRS
+354 VVTEGRS

-370 ESIPVEKTPGTQV
+370 ESLPVEKTPGAEV
-383 IGATINKTGAF
+383 IGATINTTGAF
-394 TFRATKVGKDTALAQ
+394 TFRATRVGRDTALAQ
-409 IVRLVEDAQG
+409 IVRLVEEAQG

-424 QRLADVISSY
+424 QRLADQLSSY

-442 SVLTFAGWFA
+442 SALTFLGWFA

-528 VVTDVLVVSEGIVGS
+528 VVTDVIVGG
-543 RQSAVGSEGALPPA
+543 RWSAVGSDGAVPVVGDAHQPH
-557 GTDLQILAT
+557 AT
-566 DHGPRT
+566 DP
-572 TESSHD
+572 SHD
-578 ARRTT
+578 SPLTT
-583 HDLLRLAAAAEQGS
+583 HDVLRLAAAAEQGS

-602 EAIVGRARELALP
+602 EAIVGRARELELTLP
-615 LAAAESFES
+615 SAESFES
-624 ITGRGISAVVEG
+624 VAGRGISAVVEG

-647 ADWSIRDAG
+647 ADWGLRDEG
-656 LDAAAERL
+656 LDAEAARL
-664 AAAGKTPMYIAIDGA
+664 AAAGKTPMYVAVDGA

-702 ALGLNVW
+702 ALGLDVW

-714 NRATAAAI
+714 NRGTAAAI
-722 ARQVGIAPEFVLAE
+722 AAQVGIAPEFVLAE
-736 VLPGE
+736 TLPGE
-741 KAATIADLQGRGR
+741 KATTIEGLQGRGR

-799 GVVSGIALS
+799 GVVNGIALS

-818 LFWAFAYNVV
+818 LFWAFAYNVF

-864 SLRLRG
+864 SLRLRA
-870 WQPPVDVREIAH
+870 WEAPKDVREITH

-897 IALLALAI
+897 IALLALAVGI
-905 GVGSFRLSAASMGA
+905 GSFRLSAASGMGA
-919 AGMGGHADA
+919 GDMGAGD
-928 ASDEHGA
+928 
-935 LARVVA
+935 
-941 VPPET
+941 
-946 AGVRVVWTSEP
+946 
-957 ATPAPGQ
+957 TP
-964 PVTFRYRISDAT
+964 
-976 SGGAITTLPLDHE
+976 ITTP
-989 RPMHLILTSMDLTQ
+989 R
-1003 FQHIHPALAAD
+1003 
-1014 GSYTVTTTLPQAG
+1014 
-1027 TYSLASEFMHT
+1027 
-1038 GQTVLDQEQLT
+1038 
-1049 VGAAS
+1049 
-1054 VPGTPPAPDLTP
+1054 
-1066 QTVGGVTV
+1066 
-1074 ALAKPQT
+1074 
-1081 IRAGATV
+1081 
-1088 PLNVLVTQAGQPVSD
+1088 
-1103 LQPYLGAAAHIAI
+1103 
-1116 VRAGGGDF
+1116 
-1124 QHTHAEGSDTHSHDA
+1124 
-1139 ATEAHNDGAVTGPFG
+1139 
-1154 PALAFNATFPLAGI
+1154 
-1168 YKVWVQINRGG
+1168 
-1179 EVITTAFVMQVE
+1179 

>member
-1 MAIDERHR
+1 MAIDERQR
-9 TAAPSPTPT
+9 ATAPTPT
-18 APTAQREISLPITG
+18 PAPPTPTPVAQREISLPITG

-46 GKVAGVGEASVNLA
+46 GKVAGVGAASVNLA
-60 SERATVSYDP
+60 TEQATVSYDP
-70 ALVTLADLEG
+70 ATVQLADLEA

-88 VRHEEIVL
+88 VRREAISL
-96 PITGMTC
+96 PVTGMTC

-112 ALGKVPGVGAVAV
+112 ALGKVPGVQAVAV

-134 DFFPGTA
+134 DFYPGA
-141 TVADLRAAVERA
+141 TTLAELRAAVERA
-153 GYGLAQETNEA
+153 GYGLAEDA
-164 DGNIDHA
+164 DVAEDGTDRL

-178 IGDLRRKFGV
+178 IASLRLKFVV

-206 DHRRLYPL
+206 EHSRLFPL

-252 TTAAYGYSVFV
+252 TTAAYGYSAFV
-263 TFFPALVASLGLQAA
+263 TFFPTLVARLGLQEA

-302 GQTSAAITKLLGL
+302 GQTSAAITTLLGL

-327 EFDLPLEQVVAGD
+327 EFDLPLAEVLTGD
-340 LLRVRPGDKVPVDG
+340 LLRVRPGDRVPVDG
-354 VVTAGRS
+354 VVIEGRS

-370 ESIPVEKTPGTQV
+370 ESIPVEKTPGAPV

-394 TFRATKVGKDTALAQ
+394 TFRATRVGKDTALAQ
-409 IVRLVEDAQG
+409 IVRLVEEAQG

-442 SVLTFAGWFA
+442 SILTFAGWFA

-503 EALEGAHK
+503 EALENAHK

-528 VVTDVLVVSEGIVGS
+528 VVTDVVVVSRE
-543 RQSAVGSEGALPPA
+543 SAVVSDGTVPPSGDA
-557 GTDLQILAT
+557 QQSPTTDYGL
-566 DHGPRT
+566 RT
-572 TESSHD
+572 TDFSHD
-578 ARRTT
+578 PRLTND
-583 HDLLRLAAAAEQGS
+583 DLLRLAAAAEQGS

-602 EAIVGRARELALP
+602 EAIVGRARELGLTLP
-615 LAAAESFES
+615 TAESFES

-636 HALLLGNAALL
+636 RALLLGNAALL
-647 ADWSIRDAG
+647 ADWAIHDEG
-656 LDAAAERL
+656 LDAAADRL
-664 AAAGKTPMYIAIDGA
+664 AAAGKTPMYIAVDGA

-702 ALGLNVW
+702 ALGLDVW

-722 ARQVGIAPEFVLAE
+722 AEQVGIAPDFVLAE

-741 KAATIADLQGRGR
+741 KAATIETLQGRGR

-828 LIPVAMGVLYPFTGQ
+828 LIPVAMGILYPFTGQ

-870 WQPPVDVREIAH
+870 WRAPQDVREITH
-882 PPLRRRLADGGYLIA
+882 PPLRRRLADGGYLLA

-905 GVGSFRLSAASMGA
+905 GVGSFRLSAASMGSA
-919 AGMGGHADA
+919 SMGGHAGA
-928 ASDEHGA
+928 AADEHGA
-935 LARVVA
+935 MARVVA

-946 AGVRVVWTSEP
+946 AGVRVEWSSEP
-957 ATPAPGQ
+957 AQPAPGQ
-964 PVTFRYRISDAT
+964 AVTLRYRISDAA
-976 SGGAITTLPLDHE
+976 SGQPITNLPIDHE

-1003 FQHIHPALAAD
+1003 FQHIHPTLAAD

-1027 TYSLASEFMHT
+1027 TYSLASEFLHN

-1066 QTVGGVTV
+1066 KTAGGVTV
-1074 ALAKPQT
+1074 ALAKPQ
-1081 IRAGATV
+1081 IIKAGATM
-1088 PLNVLVTQAGQPVSD
+1088 PLNVLVTQDGAAVAD
-1103 LQPYLGAAAHIAI
+1103 LQPYLGAAAHVAI
-1116 VRAGGGDF
+1116 VRSGGGDF
-1124 QHTHAEGSDTHSHDA
+1124 QHTHAEGSDTHSHDG
-1139 ATEAHNDGAVTGPFG
+1139 ATADHEHSALTGPFG
-1154 PALAFNATFPLAGI
+1154 PSLAFNATFPLPGT
-1168 YKVWVQINRGG
+1168 YKIWVQINRGG
-1179 EVITTAFVMQVE
+1179 EVITTAFVVQAE